1 MFNKKGAEL
10 SFNIIIVVIIL
21 VIVLVLITAFFTGTF
36 TKLSNQIKQ
45 KAPDNL
51 VTAVQTCE
59 ANCELART
67 YDSENAQR
75 KSSYCRDT
83 WRFDT
88 DNDGLLDKEGED
100 LKEYHC
106 SGFPIDAL
114 CPGVECAE

>member
-21 VIVLVLITAFFTGTF
+21 VIVLVVIVGFFTGAF
-36 TKLSNQIKQ
+36 AKLSEQIKQ

-59 ANCELART
+59 TNCELART

-83 WRFDT
+83 WNFDA
-88 DNDGLLDKEGED
+88 DGDKLLDKEGDD
-100 LKEYHC
+100 LKEFHC
-106 SGFPIDAL
+106 KDYPIDVL